1 MRGIRVG
8 LVGVLLAG
16 SLSLPLTAVAQV
28 DPVAPESVDWR
39 LTAYLDPAAEPSEEG
54 SEEPDAAV
62 ADVADELTVVPLG
75 TQATLRL
82 EGGQASGWGG
92 CNTFSGSYALDGTS
106 LTFADVLATAVA
118 CADEDIQTVED
129 AYLGLLPN
137 VRGWLI
143 SGGALSLTDEAGA
156 TILTFEVPDISL
168 TSSELA
174 NLVATLETLGS
185 DIATLRE
192 DLDTVDEDVSRLG
205 VARLRER
212 IRVLEQ
218 SAQRLERQLDARPES
233 TPPPSGGFSA
243 PERVLLEAIP
253 TRIASRCVPLRSR
266 LPAGT
271 RAAVTCNPDTV
282 LVSSLD
288 YFLMEGRAAAD
299 AFTATMDDHGV
310 PEATG
315 PDDTCAAGR
324 RSQQIHS
331 GGFQAEGCYRS
342 GGKAA
347 LRFVDNATT
356 CRQLPVGEGRR
367 LRNPALYMAVAGTG
381 NDIARLHAWA
391 GGTDDAALTRL
402 SRHIERDGQ
411 PRSPGCIT

>member
-1 MRGIRVG
+1 MRGIQVG

-16 SLSLPLTAVAQV
+16 SLVLPTATLAQV
-28 DPVAPESVDWR
+28 DPVAPEGVDWR
-39 LTAYLDPAAEPSEEG
+39 LTAYLDPEAEPIEED
-54 SEEPDAAV
+54 EV
-62 ADVADELTVVPLG
+62 VELTMVPLG
-75 TQATLRL
+75 IQPTLRL
-82 EGGQASGWGG
+82 EGGVATGSGG
-92 CNTFSGSYALDGTS
+92 CNTFGGTYALDGTS
-106 LTFADVLATAVA
+106 LTVMDVLSTLVA
-118 CADEDIQTVED
+118 CTDEDAQAVED
-129 AYLGLLPN
+129 AFLAALPE

-143 SGGALSLTDEAGA
+143 SSGALQLTDELGA

-174 NLVATLETLGS
+174 GLVATLETLGS

-192 DLDTVDEDVSRLG
+192 DLDTTDEDVSGLG

-212 IRVLEQ
+212 IRALEQ
-218 SAQRLERQLDARPES
+218 TAQRLERQLDARPES
-233 TPPPSGGFSA
+233 TTPPSGGFSG

-282 LVSSLD
+282 LVSDLD

-299 AFTATMDDHGV
+299 AFTASMDEHGV

-315 PDDTCAAGR
+315 ADDTCAAGR
-324 RSQQIHS
+324 RSQQVHG
-331 GGFQAEGCYRS
+331 GGFQAEGCFRS

-347 LRFVDNATT
+347 LRFVDNATA

-367 LRNPALYMAVAGTG
+367 LRNPALYMAVTGTG

-391 GGTDDAALTRL
+391 GGTDDAALTRI
-402 SRHIERDGQ
+402 SRHIEVDGQ

>member
-8 LVGVLLAG
+8 LVG
-16 SLSLPLTAVAQV
+16 LSLAASLIVPSAALAQA
-28 DPVAPESVDWR
+28 DPVAPESADWR
-39 LTAYLDPAAEPSEEG
+39 LTAYLDPEG
-54 SEEPDAAV
+54 NPIEDGTQEGTEDGEV
-62 ADVADELTVVPLG
+62 VELTPVPLG
-75 TQATLRL
+75 IQPTLRL
-82 EGGQASGWGG
+82 EDGLASGTGG
-92 CNTFSGSYALDGTS
+92 CNTFSGTYALDGTS
-106 LTFADVLATAVA
+106 LTLADVLSTLVA
-118 CADEDIQTVED
+118 CTDEDTQDVED
-129 AYLGLLPN
+129 AYLGSLPN

-143 SGGALSLTDEAGA
+143 SGGLLQLTDESGA
-156 TILTFEVPDISL
+156 TILTFEVPRISL

-174 NLVATLETLGS
+174 VLVAALERLGS

-192 DLDTVDEDVSRLG
+192 DLDAVDADVSGLG

-212 IRVLEQ
+212 IRALEQ
-218 SAQRLERQLDARPES
+218 TAQRLERQLEARPES
-233 TPPPSGGFSA
+233 TTPPSSGFSA

-253 TRIASRCVPLRSR
+253 ARFASRCVPLRSR
-266 LPAGT
+266 LPAGA

-282 LVSSLD
+282 LVSNLD
-288 YFLMEGRAAAD
+288 YFLMEGRAAAN
-299 AFTATMDDHGV
+299 AFTATMDEHGV

-315 PDDTCAAGR
+315 ADDTCAAGR
-324 RSQQIHS
+324 RSQQILDG

-347 LRFVDNATT
+347 LRFVDNATA

-367 LRNPALYMAVAGTG
+367 LRNPALYMAVTGTG